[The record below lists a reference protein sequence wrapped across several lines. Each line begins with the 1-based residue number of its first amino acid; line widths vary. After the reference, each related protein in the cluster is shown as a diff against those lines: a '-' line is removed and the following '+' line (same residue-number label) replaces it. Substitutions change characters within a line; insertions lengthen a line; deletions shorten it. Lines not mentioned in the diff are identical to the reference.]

1 MNTNSRKL
9 KRYEYVT
16 VLINYN
22 TLKLELLILRSR
34 IYMKHKPII
43 GIILKK
49 HTLNEGFVPLVNLH
63 ISENIHG

>member
-1 MNTNSRKL
+1 
-9 KRYEYVT
+9 
-16 VLINYN
+16 
-22 TLKLELLILRSR
+22 
-34 IYMKHKPII
+34 MKHKPII